1 MRSEAKPK
9 FKIKNPNLAPQ
20 GLRNIKWAESQMGAL
35 LEVRKRFEKE
45 KPLEGVKVGAALHVT
60 KETAVLMKTLRAGGA
75 KVALTSA
82 NPLSCQDDVAAAL
95 VKEGISVFAWR
106 GETKQEYY
114 QNLKSVVKMLKA
126 VVGSQKAEIITIDDG
141 CDLVSLIHKEYPELI
156 PNVLGGAEETT
167 TGVIRLRAMEKDRA
181 LKYPMVAVNDSK
193 TKHLMDN
200 YIGTGQSTIDGI
212 LRATNIV
219 MSGKTFAVFGFG
231 ECGKGVARHAD
242 GMGANVIVCEVEPF
256 RALQAVMEGYRVMSK
271 RDALKIADVAVT
283 VTGNKGVISA
293 EDLLDPTSPRLR
305 GAGAKDGIILANAGH
320 FDVEIDVA
328 GLKKIAKKIER
339 VRPFMEKFTLKSPTS
354 NLKSLY
360 LLGEGRIINLVAA
373 EGHPSTIMSM
383 SFSNQALAAEY
394 LVKNKGRLK
403 PKVYTLPEEVDNHI
417 ASLQLKAMGI
427 KIDRLTKE
435 QRKYL
440 KSWTEGT

>member
-1 MRSEAKPK
+1 MPK
-9 FKIKNPNLAPQ
+9 KNQNSRVKDINLSPQ
-20 GLRNIKWAESQMGAL
+20 GIRNIAWAEEQMGAL

-45 KPLEGVKVGAALHVT
+45 KPLKGTKLGAALHVT
-60 KETAVLMKTLRAGGA
+60 KETAVLMKTLKAGGA
-75 KVALTSA
+75 EVALTSA

-106 GETKQEYY
+106 GESKIDYY
-114 QNLKSVVKMLKA
+114 NNLKSVVNFLKSKRKTQNA
-126 VVGSQKAEIITIDDG
+126 KLQLKTKNLITIDDG
-141 CDLVSLIHKEYPELI
+141 CDLVSLIHKEYLELI
-156 PNVLGGAEETT
+156 PGVIGGAEETT
-167 TGVIRLRAMEKDRA
+167 TGVIRLRAMEKDGA
-181 LKYPMVAVNDSK
+181 LKYPMIAVNDSK

-242 GMGANVIVCEVEPF
+242 GMGANVIVCEVDPF
-256 RALQAVMEGYRVMSK
+256 RALQAVMEGYRVMPK
-271 RDALKIADVAVT
+271 KEALKIADVAVT
-283 VTGNKGVISA
+283 VTGDKHVLSA
-293 EDLLDPTSPRLR
+293 EDLLD
-305 GAGAKDGIILANAGH
+305 AKNGVIVANSGH

-328 GLKKIAKKIER
+328 GLKKISKKIER
-339 VRPFMEKFTLKSPTS
+339 VRPFMDCHSLK
-354 NLKSLY
+354 NNKSVY

-394 LVKNKGRLK
+394 LVKNKGKLK
-403 PKVYTLPEEVDNHI
+403 PKVYVLPEKIDDHI
-417 ASLQLKAMGI
+417 AALQLKAMGV
-427 KIDRLTKE
+427 KIDRLTKP
-435 QRKYL
+435 QQKYL